1 MEYVYKLT
9 TTIKNDG
16 DNFSTITAVYDS
28 FDTAVNSLRKH
39 LKLFEQDYKADESN
53 SFINSIA
60 QTATAILNVGYN
72 QIRMTI
78 IREEKQ

>member
-1 MEYVYKLT
+1 MEYGYKLT
-9 TTIKNDG
+9 TTIQNDG
-16 DNFSTITAVYDS
+16 DNFSTITEVYDS
-28 FDTAVNSLRKH
+28 FDTAVNSLRKQ

-60 QTATAILNVGYN
+60 QTATAILNVGDN